1 MNNSIEVTDKVN
13 MQIAYL
19 NILQNIINRMS
30 TFGIAMQTASVTTL
44 TALLAYASTSAATL
58 DTFRI
63 WMFFIPWLFFAGYN
77 AFFLRTERAFRE
89 RYNQITMKNII
100 DFTDFK
106 IDKTDLKSLYSI
118 KECQWLN
125 VIFSK
130 IFITC
135 HLVIFLVIILFAY
148 SKGISCF

>member
-1 MNNSIEVTDKVN
+1 MNNSSEVTDKVN

-44 TALLAYASTSAATL
+44 TALLAYASTSADTL
-58 DTFRI
+58 RI

-89 RYNQITMKNII
+89 RYNQIVIKNTIE
-100 DFTDFK
+100 FTDFR
-106 IDKTDLKSLYSI
+106 IDKTDLKSLYNT
-118 KECQWLN
+118 KECKWFN

-130 IFITC
+130 VFITC
-135 HLVIFLVIILFAY
+135 HLVIFLVIILFSY